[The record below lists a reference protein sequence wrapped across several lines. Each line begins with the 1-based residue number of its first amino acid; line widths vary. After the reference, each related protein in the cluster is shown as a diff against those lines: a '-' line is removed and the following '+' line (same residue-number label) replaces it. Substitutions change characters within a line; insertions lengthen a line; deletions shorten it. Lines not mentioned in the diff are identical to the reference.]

1 MYFTCL
7 CVDDELLDESSDDQ
21 SDLEILNRIKALPPP
36 DNEGT
41 YTQDMYCTLRFI
53 SACAYLDGPM
63 ARLYT
68 LNSKYVFISARPRP
82 V

>member
-7 CVDDELLDESSDDQ
+7 CVDDELLDESQ
-21 SDLEILNRIKALPPP
+21 SDLEILKALPPP

-68 LNSKYVFISARPRP
+68 LNSKYVFISARPCP